1 MRPTQRNLMKKSI
14 LILSLLFSATSPVVA
29 GQDVDIVANIKNNTC
44 QSGISNN
51 GNIDLGVV
59 GVGDF
64 TGNISAEN
72 YTPVEKSSLLQYR
85 TAHFRAQGMC

>member
-14 LILSLLFSATSPVVA
+14 LLLSLLFSTTFPVVA

-59 GVGDF
+59 GVGDLPETF
-64 TGNISAEN
+64 QPKII
-72 YTPVEKSSLLQYR
+72 TPVEKSSLLQYR

>member
-14 LILSLLFSATSPVVA
+14 LLLSLLFSATSPVVA

-51 GNIDLGVV
+51 GNITPAKVE
-59 GVGDF
+59 
-64 TGNISAEN
+64 SATTEI
-72 YTPVEKSSLLQYR
+72 LI
-85 TAHFRAQGMC
+85 

>member
-14 LILSLLFSATSPVVA
+14 LLLSLLFNTTFPVVA

-72 YTPVEKSSLLQYR
+72 DHPSGKEFK

>member
-14 LILSLLFSATSPVVA
+14 LLLSLLFSATSPVVA

-51 GNIDLGVV
+51 GNIDLGV
-59 GVGDF
+59 
-64 TGNISAEN
+64 
-72 YTPVEKSSLLQYR
+72 
-85 TAHFRAQGMC
+85 